1 MCFIWLAPGAHQG
14 RERKQQCCYFGDV
27 FWQSDDYWFCQKH
40 LQLFPL
46 LWSKHC
52 LHVKSPKNSN
62 CGSCSRPTSTQA
74 GAATHAHKRSS
85 HPPAITISMKLKIV
99 QPPPPQ
105 PLYLAAS
112 IGVVCMTVLC
122 LWWVS
127 SVTLVSRAVLMAD
140 WPSTWEGLE
149 KLRRLEV
156 FLRFWDPVEAR
167 MIMLR
172 STFAFSF
179 RLGWKQVMET
189 LTLVLVY
196 PCPSPSACWDRLTT
210 QSGSECT

>member
-99 QPPPPQ
+99 QPPPPTT
-105 PLYLAAS
+105 PLSRRINRCCLHDCPVFVVSFLCHAGFKGRADGGLTEHLGGFGETQEVRSVFEVLGSCGSQNDYVKVNICFFFQTWLKAGDGDS
-112 IGVVCMTVLC
+112 NTGPGVSLPLSQCM
-122 LWWVS
+122 
-127 SVTLVSRAVLMAD
+127 
-140 WPSTWEGLE
+140 
-149 KLRRLEV
+149 
-156 FLRFWDPVEAR
+156 
-167 MIMLR
+167 
-172 STFAFSF
+172 
-179 RLGWKQVMET
+179 LG
-189 LTLVLVY
+189 
-196 PCPSPSACWDRLTT
+196 
-210 QSGSECT
+210 